1 MKPAPYET
9 GDIVSYRDVNY
20 AVRSYNA
27 ERDRLTLW
35 NQGKDAADALYHG
48 QEINA
53 DNVTLVQRTVGMS
66 GSAMDE
72 LFSDELAEEAAL
84 VGQPTRWTQEMLYRR
99 LSASGRSTP
108 KPASFEALHQEILER
123 HDAIGRLDAL
133 VIGDRVFRT
142 ASETLAAVEAAQ
154 DELRPTGPRRN
165 GTGGETVDGRVEDWL
180 KTRRRGDAEA
190 AHHRYERDADE
201 GKLTW
206 ATALADATTRV
217 LVEDE
222 PTRLREELVALA
234 GMTLAWI
241 DALEIP

>member
-1 MKPAPYET
+1 MKPARKATPYEP
-9 GDIVSYRDVNY
+9 GDIVSYRDFNY

-35 NQGKDAADALYHG
+35 REGETASTDRDVLDTIYHG

-53 DNVTLVQRTVGMS
+53 DDVILVRRTVGMS

-72 LFSDELAEEAAL
+72 LFSDDLAKEAAL
-84 VGQPTRWTQEMLYRR
+84 VGQPTRWTQEMLRQR
-99 LSASGRSTP
+99 LSHAHG
-108 KPASFEALHQEILER
+108 
-123 HDAIGRLDAL
+123 AIGQLDAL
-133 VIGDRVFRT
+133 VVGDRVFRP
-142 ASETLAAVEAAQ
+142 ASRTLTAVEAAQ
-154 DELRPTGPRRN
+154 DTLRPAGPRRN

-190 AHHRYERDADE
+190 ARHRYERDADE

-206 ATALADATTRV
+206 ATALADATARV
-217 LVEDE
+217 LLEDE
-222 PTRLREELVALA
+222 PARLREELVALT

-241 DALEIP
+241 ETLEAP